1 MFQVRDSVMT
11 RVSLSWSQD
20 NEVTIAGLGMLNRLG
35 LTKKDLQVT
44 VLSAQKVLQKH
55 GQITNL

>member
-1 MFQVRDSVMT
+1 MT

-20 NEVTIAGLGMLNRLG
+20 NEVTIAGLGMLTRLG

-44 VLSAQKVLQKH
+44 NNICCLHRKYFKS
-55 GQITNL
+55 TD